1 MLSTDL
7 DWFVEL
13 ARTRHMGDTAAKLG
27 IPQPTLSRRLS
38 RLEEALGTRLFDRGG
53 RHLELNARGRVYA
66 DAAITATESLRAGA
80 AGVARLIDPRR
91 GPARLDFMHSLGTWM
106 VPEIL
111 RTARATRPDAPIT
124 LHQGP
129 ALELVDRVLSDDADL
144 ALIGPQPE
152 QSLAGGPLT
161 WTPLARQRLAIGLP
175 ADHRLA
181 DSTAPLRLRAVAGDP
196 FIAMRP
202 GYGTRLLLDALTAD
216 AGFRPRLVFESMELT
231 TVAGLVSAGLGVALL
246 PIDDPFLSVSGVVLR
261 PLAPAVH
268 RELGLIHRRGADLA
282 PPVRALHDD
291 IVALAEAGNWTSQ

>member
-1 MLSTDL
+1 MS
-7 DWFVEL
+7 
-13 ARTRHMGDTAAKLG
+13 
-27 IPQPTLSRRLS
+27 Q
-38 RLEEALGTRLFDRGG
+38 
-53 RHLELNARGRVYA
+53 
-66 DAAITATESLRAGA
+66 
-80 AGVARLIDPRR
+80 
-91 GPARLDFMHSLGTWM
+91 
-106 VPEIL
+106 
-111 RTARATRPDAPIT
+111 
-124 LHQGP
+124 
-129 ALELVDRVLSDDADL
+129 
-144 ALIGPQPE
+144 